1 MFSGLLVF
9 ADVRTISPRNVKTF
23 SAEDANIFVVDAHFV
38 APDMLVETR
47 LLVEELSAGFT
58 DKLLF
63 DMQLVVF
70 VERLLLTE
78 CLAADVTL
86 KGTFV

>member
-23 SAEDANIFVVDAHFV
+23 SAEDANIFVVNAH
-38 APDMLVETR
+38 LV
-47 LLVEELSAGFT
+47 VEKLSAGFA
-58 DKLLF
+58 DKLFF